1 MHSKSIS
8 NIYIHKEQNMGTKAL
23 LTERERLIILLL
35 FYKNEEHDLEVFR
48 KSIELVNAELESKN
62 RYNKNLQYEMLIK
75 KVISNNTAENRDRLK
90 AKFLE
95 LKRNKI

>member
-1 MHSKSIS
+1 
-8 NIYIHKEQNMGTKAL
+8 MGTKAL

>member
-1 MHSKSIS
+1 
-8 NIYIHKEQNMGTKAL
+8 MGTKAL

-48 KSIELVNAELESKN
+48 KSIELVNAGLESKN

-90 AKFLE
+90 TKFLE